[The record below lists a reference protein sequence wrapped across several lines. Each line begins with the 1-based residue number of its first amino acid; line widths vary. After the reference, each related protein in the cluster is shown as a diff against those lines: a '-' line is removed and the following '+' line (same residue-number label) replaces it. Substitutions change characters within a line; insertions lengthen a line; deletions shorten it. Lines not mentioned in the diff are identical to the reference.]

1 MQCQLLFQFIWTW
14 HIWLSATIRV
24 SALTRPSALP
34 THKSLTK
41 PSHTEPIDAFHSLL
55 LLNWKPARSV
65 PSNNYYAA
73 IISAQAANFAAYR
86 TSANPFVQDKYLNFN
101 YYGVEISFDNNTPGR
116 DLTFVLIGD
125 TLKVLA
131 NFMLKMKI
139 CDVEFSISRTSRSLR
154 IFSWPLSNFS

>member
-1 MQCQLLFQFIWTW
+1 MHCQLAFQYVFTLYIWF
-14 HIWLSATIRV
+14 SATIRV

-34 THKSLTK
+34 THGALTQ
-41 PSHTEPIDAFHSLL
+41 PSHTERIDAAHSLL

-73 IISAQAANFAAYR
+73 IVSAQAENFASYR
-86 TSANPFVQDKYLNFN
+86 ASANPFVQDTFVKFN
-101 YYGVEISFDNNTPGR
+101 DYGVEISFDNNPPGR
-116 DLTFVLIGD
+116 GLSFVLITD

-139 CDVEFSISRTSRSLR
+139 CDVEFSISRTR
-154 IFSWPLSNFS
+154 